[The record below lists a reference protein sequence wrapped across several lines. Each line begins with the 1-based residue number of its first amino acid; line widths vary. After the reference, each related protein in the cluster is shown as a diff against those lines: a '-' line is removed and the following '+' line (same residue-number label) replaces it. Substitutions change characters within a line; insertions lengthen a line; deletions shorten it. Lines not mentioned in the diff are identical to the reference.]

1 MTTTV
6 STAGHTGTSGLPWR
20 EYIRRGGLA
29 FVLAVLLGLIGGL
42 LVAKLSPKRY
52 TATAAVLV
60 SATGVESGTTAT
72 NGRTSGDINL
82 DTEAQLVTSAGVLAA
97 ATAADQGL
105 DRYSTDHLLAS
116 ISVTVPA
123 NTTVL
128 QISYTDTTPRRAQV
142 GANALATAYLDN
154 RETVANNL
162 LGNEKKDVNA
172 SISALNQTL
181 KDDLSSEN
189 KAPAGSPQR
198 SYLDL
203 HIGLTKSRILAEQ
216 QNLVELNSIQ
226 ITPGRV
232 VSPAILPTSPSSPSL
247 ILDLASGFA
256 VGLIL
261 GLFAAWALTRYR
273 RTVRTPEDLSHV
285 VDAPCVAVVRNTDP
299 AAVGAVGTYRHLTLV
314 TAAVVHPPARLV
326 VTSPFVSS
334 TCSHVAAGI
343 AASLTRAGTATAL
356 LQVHGDEIDS
366 PHPPAVEVHRVLDAD
381 DLVGPE
387 DRTLDAALDHIR
399 GENGILVIDTPGA
412 IVTADAQIMAAES
425 DAVLVIVTAGTRSA
439 IVRETVAGLDRV
451 GAPILGTVLVP
462 DTTIEAP
469 SAPPARGARVGQFN
483 GRSTRDRSGRPD
495 AADQQV
501 TPHARAGATPRG

>member
-1 MTTTV
+1 MTTTI
-6 STAGHTGTSGLPWR
+6 STAGHSGPSGLPWR

-42 LVAKLSPKRY
+42 LVAKLSTKSY

-60 SATGVESGTTAT
+60 SATGVDTGTTAT
-72 NGRTSGDINL
+72 NGRTTGDINL
-82 DTEAQLVTSAGVLAA
+82 DTEAQLVTSAGVLAG
-97 ATAADQGL
+97 ATAADRGL
-105 DRYSTDHLLAS
+105 DRYSTDHLLTS
-116 ISVTVPA
+116 IAVTVPA

-128 QISYTDTTPRRAQV
+128 QIAYTDRTPRLAQA

-154 RETVANNL
+154 RQKVAAKL
-162 LGNEKKDVNA
+162 LGSEIQDVTA
-172 SISALNQTL
+172 SISALNDSL
-181 KDDLSSEN
+181 KSDLSLET
-189 KAPAGSPQR
+189 KAPQGSPQR

-203 HIGLTKSRILAEQ
+203 RIGLTKSRILAEQ

-226 ITPGRV
+226 VTPGRV
-232 VSPAILPTSPSSPSL
+232 VSPATLPTSPSSPSL
-247 ILDLASGFA
+247 VLDLASGFA

-261 GLFAAWALTRYR
+261 GLFAAWALTRFR

-314 TAAVVHPPARLV
+314 TAAVVQPPARLV

-366 PHPPAVEVHRVLDAD
+366 PHPPAVQVHRVLDAD

-387 DRTLDAALDHIR
+387 DRSLNAALDHIR
-399 GENGILVIDTPGA
+399 GEHGILVIDTPGA

-439 IVRETVAGLDRV
+439 IVRETIAGLDRV

-462 DTTIEAP
+462 DATIAAP
-469 SAPPARGARVGQFN
+469 STPPARGVSTSGLN
-483 GRSTRDRSGRPD
+483 GRSGRDSSRD
-495 AADQQV
+495 AAGQQV
-501 TPHARAGATPRG
+501 TPRARAGATPRG